1 MVLDTPIVIGDQPL
15 KQKRLPL
22 SANNFTNLANIER
35 KGKGCKN
42 GWRRLWHMPSWV
54 NVVEVN
60 AFWLDFLTDIQKC
73 SGINYNEV
81 KMDDGSNKNIN
92 YKKPFAQKIWW
103 DIS

>member
-42 GWRRLWHMPSWV
+42 G
-54 NVVEVN
+54 
-60 AFWLDFLTDIQKC
+60 
-73 SGINYNEV
+73 
-81 KMDDGSNKNIN
+81 
-92 YKKPFAQKIWW
+92 
-103 DIS
+103 